1 MLDRTN
7 SEAQMPDKP
16 QCPVN
21 KPRTTCSHLRS
32 TNNRYQVLRMEHWLQ
47 VVVPPANKEAHLS
60 LVPTSLL
67 QPEQPTSPQQLPPL
81 FSEECSLVLRL
92 RDLSHRTK
100 LETVRMRLL
109 GSSKE
114 PKVRLT
120 GKPSELPSQETQVAQ
135 QSSFHKDFVSNKL

>member
-1 MLDRTN
+1 
-7 SEAQMPDKP
+7 MPDKP

-67 QPEQPTSPQQLPPL
+67 QLEQPTLPQQLQPL

-92 RDLSHRTK
+92 RD
-100 LETVRMRLL
+100 
-109 GSSKE
+109 
-114 PKVRLT
+114 
-120 GKPSELPSQETQVAQ
+120 
-135 QSSFHKDFVSNKL
+135 